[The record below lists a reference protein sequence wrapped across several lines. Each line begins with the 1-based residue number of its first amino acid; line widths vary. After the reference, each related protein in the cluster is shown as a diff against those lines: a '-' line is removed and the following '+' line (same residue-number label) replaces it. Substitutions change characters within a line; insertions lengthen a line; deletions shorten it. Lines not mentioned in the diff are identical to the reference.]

1 MAIDVEIQDMDG
13 KVLTTFA
20 AQQWQSFVD
29 MARDAWS
36 EMPTSCC
43 SGACF
48 VCACRIRS
56 WAEHIDIGL
65 LSVPLVDLDAD
76 QVLTCVWGVRESL
89 FLDTWYHKIIL
100 QKLL

>member
-29 MARDAWS
+29 MARDAWL